1 MNGVFV
7 WIDQANGHA
16 LPASWEALGVGR
28 IVADALGQP
37 LTALIFGQNV
47 GTIAQGAVERGAE
60 HLLVADAAELTNFRL
75 DMYSAF
81 LSKAVADKLP
91 SVVIAAA
98 TTRGRELIATS
109 AFDSGVAP
117 LVDVT
122 NVRVESGVVHV
133 VHPAYAGKVS
143 SDQIGTAGKVQFVT
157 TRSRAFPAPVVGTTQ
172 HDVEIVNLRLPE
184 ATSTVTVTGF
194 EAAKNEV
201 SLTDA
206 RIIVS
211 GGRGVGGPEGFG
223 PVRELADVLGAAV
236 GASRA
241 TVDAGWIP
249 YSHQVGQTGK
259 TVSPD
264 LYIAVGLSGAIQHQ
278 AGMRTSKV
286 IVAINKDPDA
296 PIFKLAQYGIIGDLF
311 KVLPLLTAAFKSALG
326 KS

>member
-7 WIDQANGHA
+7 WIDQANGNA

-28 IVADALGQP
+28 TIANALAQP
-37 LTALIFGQNV
+37 LSALVFGQNV
-47 GTIAQGAVERGAE
+47 GAVAQAAAERGADKA
-60 HLLVADAAELTNFRL
+60 LVVDDSALADFRL
-75 DMYSAF
+75 DVYATL
-81 LSKAVADKLP
+81 LSTLVASRGP
-91 SVVIAAA
+91 AVVIGAAN
-98 TTRGRELIATS
+98 THGRELIATA
-109 AFDSGVAP
+109 AFDAGVAP
-117 LVDVT
+117 LADVT
-122 NVRVESGVVHV
+122 HVVADNGLLQV
-133 VHPAYAGKVS
+133 VHPAFAGKVS

-157 TRSRAFPAPVVGTTQ
+157 TRSRAFAAPAVDSSHTGDIETIPLASSTSATT
-172 HDVEIVNLRLPE
+172 VL
-184 ATSTVTVTGF
+184 GF
-194 EAAKNEV
+194 EVAQNEV

-249 YSHQVGQTGK
+249 YAHQVGQTGK

-296 PIFKLAQYGIIGDLF
+296 PIFKLASYGIVGDLF
-311 KVLPLLTAAFKSALG
+311 KILPVLTQAFKTALG